1 MPICELA
8 FATWEEVRD
17 LDPSPSVAILPV
29 GALEAHGP
37 HLPLDTDVIIA
48 AAMARE
54 GARILSEAGHSVLLL
69 PPLAYAPAPFAAG
82 FPGTV
87 SVRPGTLRALVEDI
101 AASLAGSSEPEA
113 GEGPLLVLANAHL
126 DPTHVEV
133 LRELAGASPRILFP
147 DITRRRVAERLT
159 EEFRS
164 GACHAG
170 RYETSIVLAAAPE
183 RVRDEARS
191 GLPPVPHS
199 LTDGIREGK
208 GTFEEVGGPRAYFG
222 DPAAATAEE
231 GRRTIGVLGEILAET
246 VTGEL
251 PA

>member
-37 HLPLDTDVIIA
+37 HLPMDTDVIIA
-48 AAMARE
+48 QAMARE
-54 GARILSEAGHSVLLL
+54 GARLLSEAGHSVLLL
-69 PPLAYAPAPFAAG
+69 PPLTYTSAPFAAG
-82 FPGTV
+82 FSGTV
-87 SVRPGTLRALVEDI
+87 SVRPETVRALVEDI
-101 AASLAGSSEPEA
+101 AASLAGSADREA
-113 GEGPLLVLANAHL
+113 GGGPLLVLANAHL
-126 DPTHVEV
+126 DPAHVAV
-133 LRELAGASPRILFP
+133 LRELADASPRILFP
-147 DITRRRVAERLT
+147 DITRRRLAERLT

-170 RYETSIVLAAAPE
+170 RYETSIVLAEAPE

-199 LTDGIREGK
+199 LTDGIRAGK
-208 GTFEEVGGPRAYFG
+208 RTFEEVGGPRAYFG

-231 GRRTIGVLGEILAET
+231 GRRTIGVLGEILAEA